1 LIGKQ
6 KKTFLKNEGNQW
18 FKRNKSFISDSTS
31 DAILPFIKDKD
42 KILEIG
48 TSDGTKLNNILKNL
62 PGYTLD
68 LYGVDPSEKA
78 INSGKDEYP
87 SLKLSIGTSD
97 QLEFK
102 NNFFNLI
109 ILGSFLYLTDRELI
123 FKTISEVDRL
133 LKEGG
138 YLVITDF
145 DTPYPMKKEYV
156 HSNGIFSYKNNYS
169 SFFLGGFHYSLIK
182 KIPHGFSKNNFDS
195 DMNDRTS
202 SSVLYKEFYS
212 DIYISNPW
220 KNNY

>member
-1 LIGKQ
+1 MIGKQ

-87 SLKLSIGTSD
+87 NLKLSIGTSD
-97 QLEFK
+97 QLEF
-102 NNFFNLI
+102 NTT
-109 ILGSFLYLTDRELI
+109 FLT
-123 FKTISEVDRL
+123 
-133 LKEGG
+133 
-138 YLVITDF
+138 
-145 DTPYPMKKEYV
+145 
-156 HSNGIFSYKNNYS
+156 
-169 SFFLGGFHYSLIK
+169 
-182 KIPHGFSKNNFDS
+182 
-195 DMNDRTS
+195 
-202 SSVLYKEFYS
+202 
-212 DIYISNPW
+212 
-220 KNNY
+220 